1 MVVLDPSRKGPADM
15 PLIDRPW
22 ERVRQPA
29 ALPDPLSAPD
39 LLDMPEDAFA
49 HLIRSQLVP
58 RDHTGA
64 GRRAWAR
71 FWDVLRS
78 DDLLTNR
85 VYDVLDEFL
94 DTTEESV
101 ASQALETREA
111 ARARKF
117 LLQCRQAWDRID
129 REHEPGSLSWAG
141 SAGNFQPAA
150 RRVIAILV
158 AAIARHR
165 AAVYRAQRPTPDDR
179 HLWAVLRHVD
189 LDPEDYPTEQR
200 PGSEQE

>member
-1 MVVLDPSRKGPADM
+1 M

-29 ALPDPLSAPD
+29 ELPAPISPGD
-39 LLDMPEDAFA
+39 LLEMPDETFA

-58 RDHTGA
+58 REHSGP
-64 GRRAWAR
+64 GRRAWAH
-71 FWDVLRS
+71 FWDVLRGE
-78 DDLLTNR
+78 DELADR
-85 VYDVLDEFL
+85 VYDILDDYLDATEDALGRGELDERG
-94 DTTEESV
+94 T
-101 ASQALETREA
+101 

-129 REHEPGSLSWAG
+129 RDPEPGSLGWAG

-158 AAIARHR
+158 GAIAKHR
-165 AAVYRAQRPTPDDR
+165 AAVYRTRRPSPDDR
-179 HLWAVLRHVD
+179 HLWSVLRHVN
-189 LDPEDYPTEQR
+189 LDPEDYPTEDGDDALR
-200 PGSEQE
+200 R